1 MSCSNT
7 AFWWNT
13 LIDELCGKLYKTWV
27 PHFLK
32 GLKPQQYPPYLRQR
46 YLKQSWK
53 KGSSCQVHT
62 SFCYLGWGHG
72 FDFESFASHTF
83 FALLDP
89 WQLPLSLPIAISTAN
104 ASGALLPMLWWNQL
118 SSAMKRVCTNIPLY
132 VLCHLPQT
140 GFQLLFKTSQ
150 SFFFFF
156 FSELSSTAWTHL
168 IWFNPLLALAR
179 SESLV
184 SHLPVH
190 WYCLKWCI
198 TRVFRQEKQFSAE
211 EVYFNHAA
219 VSFIN

>member
-27 PHFLK
+27 PCFLK

-104 ASGALLPMLWWNQL
+104 TSGALLPMLWWNQL

-156 FSELSSTAWTHL
+156 LSYQAPHGRILFGSTL
-168 IWFNPLLALAR
+168 
-179 SESLV
+179 
-184 SHLPVH
+184 
-190 WYCLKWCI
+190 C
-198 TRVFRQEKQFSAE
+198 
-211 EVYFNHAA
+211 
-219 VSFIN
+219 